1 MEMISTNNQ
10 TMTQEQQQDKTMK
23 TDTPKQ
29 AVIENS
35 PPTYSDTQ
43 EQTIVNTLLT
53 TFDNM
58 GIKDDGINLIDKIKE
73 DPDIYTDD
81 KRKCVQDLARYYIDS
96 QPPQDIEFYKN
107 AIKDGNARITQ
118 LEQIVRVIIGTLLP
132 AANPNQ
138 QAIRDL
144 FLGEST
150 RFDILTDNA
159 NRTRSHITEFI
170 TVGCEPY
177 SFLDAAVVSGNI
189 NVVKNVY
196 DKLLINKTKL
206 PEFGKME
213 ALLDATNGIRPIY
226 RAAYTGH
233 IDIVRYLIDIGA
245 SVHNMA
251 FHVPD
256 TPTGREIEK
265 LLCSVGADPKRVEYT
280 FCSSTLYNMK
290 IKT

>member
-58 GIKDDGINLIDKIKE
+58 GIKDDGIDLIDKIKE

-132 AANPNQ
+132 GTSENQ
-138 QAIRDL
+138 EAIRDL
-144 FLGEST
+144 FLGDST
-150 RFDILTDNA
+150 RFDILADNA
-159 NRTRSHITEFI
+159 NRTRGNINRTEN
-170 TVGCEPY
+170 VGSKPY

-196 DKLLINKTKL
+196 GKLLNSLNQQTPGHVNPREI
-206 PEFGKME
+206 
-213 ALLDATNGIRPIY
+213 LDYNNGFPPIV

-233 IDIVRYLIDIGA
+233 IDIVRYLLDVG
-245 SVHNMA
+245 SVVNKES
-251 FHVPD
+251 FKVPD
-256 TPTGREIEK
+256 TPTGHEIEK
-265 LLCSVGADPKRVEYT
+265 LLCSFGVDPKRVIHT

-290 IKT
+290 

>member
-132 AANPNQ
+132 VANPNQ

-144 FLGEST
+144 FLGDST
-150 RFDILTDNA
+150 RFDIIADRA
-159 NRTRSHITEFI
+159 NSTRGYLIHNND
-170 TVGCEPY
+170 VGGKAY

-196 DKLLINKTKL
+196 DKFLININQH
-206 PEFGKME
+206 PESRSSQPVEKQ
-213 ALLDATNGIRPIY
+213 LLDTGGIY
-226 RAAYTGH
+226 RASYAGH

-256 TPTGREIEK
+256 TPTGHEIAK

-280 FCSSTLYNMK
+280 FCSSTLYNMI